1 MLHQY
6 VTNNITKKINR
17 RLFKS
22 LCNLTILRV
31 KHIKVS
37 DKFGDFNFAKSVS
50 NAKIVK
56 NLATSKNNTL
66 YHSQEFS
73 FYERLKL
80 KPPG

>member
-1 MLHQY
+1 MIHQY
-6 VTNNITKKINR
+6 ITYNITQMYR

-37 DKFGDFNFAKSVS
+37 SNKFGDFNFTKSVS

-56 NLATSKNNTL
+56 I
-66 YHSQEFS
+66 
-73 FYERLKL
+73 
-80 KPPG
+80 